1 MSQLL
6 LVDFDGT
13 LFKSDEFH
21 NDIFLY
27 LNSTYKI
34 PLEDIK
40 EAYEG
45 AKKDGKPHSLKKQF
59 KILGLKNISGLIEEI
74 KHYLISLEKNYLYSD
89 TLDFINKHKKNIIVF
104 TYADP
109 FHYKYKLKISG
120 LNKYRLPVIIVD
132 SDKNEFLK
140 SNLKTSLIKTLKR
153 TKETEYSQYC
163 WIDDKIDGFKKPIT
177 NIDYIRIKRLGDKYS
192 HLETPNNVR
201 EIESLLS
208 LF

>member
-40 EAYEG
+40 EAYED

-74 KHYLISLEKNYLYSD
+74 KHYLISLEKDYLYSD
-89 TLDFINKHKKNIIVF
+89 TLDFINTHKKNIVVF

-120 LNKYRLPVIIVD
+120 LNKLRLPVIIVD
-132 SDKNEFLK
+132 SDKNEFLQ
-140 SNLKTSLIKTLKR
+140 SNLSSALSEVFKK
-153 TKETEYSQYC
+153 TKEVKYSQFY
-163 WIDDKIDGFKKPIT
+163 WIDDKIEGFKKPIT

-192 HLETPNNVR
+192 HLETPSNVR
-201 EIESLLS
+201 EVESLLS